1 VSVLLPEGVSK
12 LHDIASPM
20 FDAIRMALGFLHFD
34 ELPKDERPP
43 RRIWM
48 DPDAMGEHWAKVE
61 RIRKEKYG
69 GDGDDDGDYEDNAA
83 AKELIR

>member
-1 VSVLLPEGVSK
+1 VSALLPEGVTK
-12 LHDIASPM
+12 LHDIPSGM

-43 RRIWM
+43 RRIWL
-48 DPDAMGEHWAKVE
+48 DSDAMREHWAKVE

-69 GDGDDDGDYEDNAA
+69 GGDDDDDWEDNAA
-83 AKELIR
+83 AKDLIR

>member
-1 VSVLLPEGVSK
+1 MSYRRTSVRPEGSGSTPTRW
-12 LHDIASPM
+12 ASTG
-20 FDAIRMALGFLHFD
+20 R
-34 ELPKDERPP
+34 
-43 RRIWM
+43 
-48 DPDAMGEHWAKVE
+48 KVE

>member
-1 VSVLLPEGVSK
+1 VSALLPEGIEK
-12 LHDIASPM
+12 LHDIPSAM

-43 RRIWM
+43 RRIWL
-48 DPDAMGEHWAKVE
+48 DPDEMRAHWAKVE

-69 GDGDDDGDYEDNAA
+69 GDDDDEGDWEDNAA
-83 AKELIR
+83 AKDLIR